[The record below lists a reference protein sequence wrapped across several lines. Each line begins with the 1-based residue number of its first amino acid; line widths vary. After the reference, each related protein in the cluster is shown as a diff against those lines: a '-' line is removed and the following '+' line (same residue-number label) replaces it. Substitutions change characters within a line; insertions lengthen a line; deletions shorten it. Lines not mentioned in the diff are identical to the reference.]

1 MSSRPI
7 RALALA
13 TAALVTSTALAA
25 CGSKEPEKTA
35 AEAAAGN
42 AAEAT
47 TVKLG
52 YFPNITHAP
61 ALVGVNKGLFATAL
75 GSGTKLETKTFNA
88 GPAAIEALLSGAIDA
103 TYIGPNP
110 AINGWATSKGQA
122 LRIIAGSTSGGAGLV
137 VKEGI
142 NTAADLKGKK
152 IATPQLGNT
161 QDVALRAWLKENG
174 LNADTN
180 GGGDVSVLPQDNA
193 TAVQAFAQGTIDGAW
208 VPEPN
213 YSKLILESKAK
224 SLVDEKTLWP
234 DQQFVTTHLI
244 VSQKFLKAYPATVK
258 KLLQGHI
265 AAVEYIKDN
274 RADAQKVANAQ
285 IESLSGKP
293 LKDEILAAAFQNLT
307 FTYDPIASSLYTSAK
322 HAEEVGLLDPV
333 DLKGIYDLGPLNEL
347 LAADG
352 QPAVS
357 DTAA

>member
-1 MSSRPI
+1 MSSRTV
-7 RALALA
+7 RAFALA
-13 TAALVTSTALAA
+13 TAALVASTALSA
-25 CGSKEPEKTA
+25 CGSDEADTVEGTSGAA
-35 AEAAAGN
+35 AES
-42 AAEAT
+42 T
-47 TVKLG
+47 TLKLG

-75 GSGTKLETKTFNA
+75 GTSTKLETQTFNA

-110 AINGWATSKGQA
+110 AINGWATSKGTA
-122 LRIIAGSTSGGAGLV
+122 LKVIAGSTSGGAGLV

-180 GGGDVSVLPQDNA
+180 GGGDVSVLPQDNSA
-193 TAVQAFAQGTIDGAW
+193 TVQAFAQGAIDGAW
-208 VPEPN
+208 VPEPHL
-213 YSKLILESKAK
+213 SRLILESKGK
-224 SLVDEKTLWP
+224 VLVDEKSLWP
-234 DQQFVTTHLI
+234 NEQFVTTHLI
-244 VSQKFLKAYPATVK
+244 VSQKFLKEYPGTVK

-265 AAVEYIKDN
+265 EAVKYIKDN
-274 RADAQKVANAQ
+274 DADAQKAANAQ
-285 IESLSGKP
+285 IEALSGKP
-293 LKDEILAAAFQNLT
+293 LKDDILAAAFKNLT
-307 FTYDPIASSLYTSAK
+307 FTYDPIASSLFTSAK

-333 DLKGIYDLGPLNEL
+333 DLSGIYDLGPLNEL
-347 LAADG
+347 LKADG

-357 DTAA
+357 DAAA